1 MAEVEWT
8 TRARADL
15 AEVAEYH
22 AARSPDYAEALVR
35 RLLSAV
41 GQLGVF
47 PRSGRAVPEIA
58 DESMREVVYRDY
70 RIIYLHD
77 EADDRVEVLSVFH
90 SSRQFGRPPGS

>member
-1 MAEVEWT
+1 MAHVVWT
-8 TRARADL
+8 TRAQADL

-22 AARSPDYAEALVR
+22 AARSPGFAEALVR

-41 GQLGVF
+41 GRLEIF

-77 EADDRVEVLSVFH
+77 EVDDRVEVLSVFH
-90 SSRQFGRPPGS
+90 SSRQFGTPPSS

>member
-8 TRARADL
+8 ARAQADL

-22 AARSPDYAEALVR
+22 AVRSVDYAEALVR

-41 GQLGVF
+41 GRLEAF
-47 PRSGRAVPEIA
+47 PRSGRKVPEIA

-70 RIIYLHD
+70 RIIYLYD
-77 EADDRVEVLSVFH
+77 EAGDRVEILSVFH
-90 SSRQFGRPPGS
+90 SSRQFGQPPGS

>member
-1 MAEVEWT
+1 MAEVVWT
-8 TRARADL
+8 TRAQADL

-41 GQLGVF
+41 GRLEAF

-58 DESMREVVYRDY
+58 EESMREVVYRDY

-77 EADDRVEVLSVFH
+77 ETDDRVEVLSVFH
-90 SSRQFGRPPGS
+90 GSRQFGQPPSS